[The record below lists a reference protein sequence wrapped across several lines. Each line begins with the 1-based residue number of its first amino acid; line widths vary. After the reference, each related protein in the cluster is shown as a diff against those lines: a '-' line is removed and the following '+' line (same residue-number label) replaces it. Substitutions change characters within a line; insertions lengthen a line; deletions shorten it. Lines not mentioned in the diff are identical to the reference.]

1 MPYFITTM
9 RNIKHNIIIGA
20 AFLAIGLIIGVLC
33 SRRYFRSREPIVQ
46 NDTIVVHDTLCYSR
60 LDLKDKTYQ
69 LAMPKV
75 GKPEMVFIPE
85 YSTNIIYRDSI
96 RYVTLPRQYFYTNM
110 NNVEIWHSGI
120 DSTIDS
126 LNVIHKTEVITK
138 TIMPAAKHHSLGVG
152 IEASCFVS
160 PIVMPYGEYAYYP
173 KPWISIYGRVYYD
186 LPAHLW
192 GVGLGVRMQ
201 VSW

>member
-1 MPYFITTM
+1 M
-9 RNIKHNIIIGA
+9 RNIKQNIIIGA
-20 AFLAIGLIIGVLC
+20 ALLAIGLIIGVLC
-33 SRRYFRSREPIVQ
+33 SRRYFRSRMPIVQ
-46 NDTIVVHDTLCYSR
+46 NDTIVVHDTLRYSR

-96 RYVTLPRQYFYTNM
+96 RYVTLPREYFYTNL

-126 LNVIHKTEVITK
+126 LNVVHKIEVITK
-138 TIMPAAKHHSLGVG
+138 TIKPAVKHHSLGVG
-152 IEASCFVS
+152 IEASYFVS
-160 PIVMPYGEYAYYP
+160 PFVLPYAEYAYYP
-173 KPWISIYGRVYYD
+173 KPWVSIYGRVYYD

-201 VSW
+201 ISW